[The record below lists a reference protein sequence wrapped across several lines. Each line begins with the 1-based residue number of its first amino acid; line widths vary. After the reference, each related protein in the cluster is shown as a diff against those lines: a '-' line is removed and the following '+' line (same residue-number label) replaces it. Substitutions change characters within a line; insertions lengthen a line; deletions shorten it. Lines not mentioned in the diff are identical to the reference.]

1 MEKKEY
7 ARIQKIVLNI
17 NELAKKIG
25 IERTV
30 EEYDDVIINLKNAFL
45 SCGYLM
51 IVGDK
56 TTKFKENEQIVYD
69 SDDLEV
75 MYLLCRDVP
84 GVDVRRFGQ
93 KVIDS
98 GDPEHNFLFERDI
111 DGSDKEAHDLAIIKS
126 KDPKYNLLSAL
137 YRKKHIDEKERVILN
152 SGSAEYNYLYEHNVK
167 GADVEAHK
175 QVIHESNSEMY
186 NKLLVLDEKGTK
198 TK

>member
-1 MEKKEY
+1 MENKDY
-7 ARIQKIVLNI
+7 VRIQQIILNI

-30 EEYDDVIINLKNAFL
+30 EEYDDVIVNLNNALL

-51 IVGDK
+51 IVGNK

-84 GVDVRRFGQ
+84 GVDVRKFGK
-93 KVIDS
+93 KVIES
-98 GDPEHNFLFERDI
+98 GNPEYNFLFERDI
-111 DGSDKEAHDLAIIKS
+111 EGSDKEAHDLVIIES

-137 YRKKHIDEKERVILN
+137 YRGEHIKEKEEVVLN
-152 SGSAEYNYLYEHNVK
+152 SRSAEYNYLYEHNVK

-175 QVIHESNSEMY
+175 QVIHESKSKMY
-186 NKLLVLDEKGTK
+186 NKLLTLEEQGTK